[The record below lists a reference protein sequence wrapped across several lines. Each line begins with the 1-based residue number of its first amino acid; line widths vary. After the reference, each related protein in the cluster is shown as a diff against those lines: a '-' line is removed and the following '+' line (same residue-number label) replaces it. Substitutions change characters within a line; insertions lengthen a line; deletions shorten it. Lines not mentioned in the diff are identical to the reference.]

1 MTYREFTDEQGQ
13 LWEVWEIRPISIER
27 RLNEERRRYPRLS
40 DRRNSNLEL
49 KLRGSHR
56 DGWLTFQCEHQR
68 RRLVPIPEGWD
79 SLPDSE
85 LVGLLERA
93 APLGRIEA
101 TTAVKAADRTIP
113 DVSHR
118 SLDEVPSDGGSGI
131 Q

>member
-1 MTYREFTDEQGQ
+1 MALREFADRGGR
-13 LWEVWEIRPISIER
+13 VWRVWDTVPVSRTLRPDF
-27 RLNEERRRYPRLS
+27 LS
-40 DRRNSNLEL
+40 
-49 KLRGSHR
+49 
-56 DGWLTFQCEHQR
+56 GWLTFEQGATR

-101 TTAVKAADRTIP
+101 TTAVKTADRTIP